1 MKTMPTEPPISRSP
15 QRFKFSAAL
24 VGLALACALP
34 GCSDPKSPKRKDTL
48 SVAAVAP
55 AVRTSLV
62 SSLDIASEFE
72 PFQQV
77 DVHAK
82 VAGYVQA
89 IYVDIGDTVKE
100 NQILAVLEVPE
111 LEQDLA
117 RARAATARAK
127 EQIRLVRSN
136 IRRAQAIARQAE
148 LTYHRMYSVN
158 QATPNLVAQQ
168 EIDVAEAQAD
178 ATAAELSSRQAAAL
192 VAEQELVEAQANERR
207 AETLADY
214 ANIRAPFAGV
224 VTKRYADTGAMVPQG
239 IQSSQ
244 QAMPVVRITQVDPLR
259 LSFPVPESLV
269 PLVRVDAPVTLHV
282 GALNKTIETKIWRF
296 TGKASEA
303 TRTME
308 TQLLIPNP
316 QFELKPG
323 MLGSVQFVLARR
335 EKALA
340 IPVEAVYED
349 ETPPSVLVV
358 GADNKVEPRQVTLG
372 IKSPTLY
379 EVTSG
384 LAENERV
391 IISGQ
396 SAFTP
401 GQTVQPKQVSFDA
414 SPNGDA
420 EQQ

>member
-1 MKTMPTEPPISRSP
+1 MKTMPTEPPICRSR

-24 VGLALACALP
+24 VSLALACTLP
-34 GCSDPKSPKRKDTL
+34 GCSDPKSPKRKDTV

-82 VAGYVQA
+82 VAGYVRA

-100 NQILAVLEVPE
+100 DQILAVLEVPE

-148 LTYHRMYSVN
+148 LTYRRMYSVN

-168 EIDVAEAQAD
+168 EIDVAQAQAD

-269 PLVRVDAPVTLHV
+269 PLVHVGAPVTVHV
-282 GALNKTIETKIWRF
+282 GALNKTIETNIWRF

-308 TQLLIPNP
+308 TQLLIPNQ

-335 EKALA
+335 DHALA
-340 IPVEAVYED
+340 IPVEAVSED

-358 GADNKVEPRQVTLG
+358 GPDNKVEPRQITLG

-384 LAENERV
+384 LAENEHV

-414 SPNGDA
+414 PPNGEA